1 MDTVLI
7 GAGIM
12 LAGIFVGFIMALLAI
27 KVNEEM

>member
-1 MDTVLI
+1 MTTALV

-27 KVNEEM
+27 KVHEEM